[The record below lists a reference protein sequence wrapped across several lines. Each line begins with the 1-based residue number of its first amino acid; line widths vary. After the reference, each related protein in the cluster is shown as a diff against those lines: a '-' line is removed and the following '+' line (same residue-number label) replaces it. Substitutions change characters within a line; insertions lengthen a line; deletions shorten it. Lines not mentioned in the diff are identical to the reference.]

1 MVDCF
6 VSSQATLAPP
16 VSGKMFKG
24 LLICYA
30 VVISTFFSVAGA
42 GYWAFGNA
50 SAGNI
55 FNNFAPSGGVALI
68 PNWLL
73 FLANMFV
80 IAELFAVA
88 LVSIQP
94 THLSVE
100 LFKPFNPKFVAA
112 DIG

>member
-1 MVDCF
+1 LVDCF
-6 VSSQATLAPP
+6 VPSQATLAPP

-30 VVISTFFSVAGA
+30 VVIPTFFSVAGA

-55 FNNFAPSGGVALI
+55 FLNFAPSGGVALI

>member
-1 MVDCF
+1 
-6 VSSQATLAPP
+6 
-16 VSGKMFKG
+16 MFKG

-55 FNNFAPSGGVALI
+55 FTNLAPSGGVALI

-73 FLANMFV
+73 FLANIFV
-80 IAELFAVA
+80 IADLFAVA

-94 THLSVE
+94 SPLLLE
-100 LFKPFNPKFVAA
+100 LFKPFNPNFFAA
-112 DIG
+112 DIVWSVVLGMPAQKGSTLTYH

>member
-1 MVDCF
+1 LVDYF

-50 SAGNI
+50 SVGNI
-55 FNNFAPSGGVALI
+55 FTNFAPSGGVALI

-88 LVSIQP
+88 LVAPQVS
-94 THLSVE
+94 
-100 LFKPFNPKFVAA
+100 KVASSLCA
-112 DIG
+112 ICSHGS

>member
-1 MVDCF
+1 
-6 VSSQATLAPP
+6 
-16 VSGKMFKG
+16 MFKG

-30 VVISTFFSVAGA
+30 VVISTFFSGAGA

-55 FNNFAPSGGVALI
+55 FLNFAPSGGVALI

-73 FLANMFV
+73 FLANMFI

-100 LFKPFNPKFVAA
+100 LLKPFNPKFVAA

>member
-1 MVDCF
+1 LVDCF

-30 VVISTFFSVAGA
+30 VVIPTFFSVAGA

-50 SAGNI
+50 AVGNI
-55 FNNFAPSGGVALI
+55 FLNLAPIGGVSLI
-68 PNWLL
+68 PSWLL
-73 FLANMFV
+73 FVANIFV
-80 IAELFAVA
+80 IGELFAVA

-100 LFKPFNPKFVAA
+100 LFKPFNPK
-112 DIG
+112 ICCS